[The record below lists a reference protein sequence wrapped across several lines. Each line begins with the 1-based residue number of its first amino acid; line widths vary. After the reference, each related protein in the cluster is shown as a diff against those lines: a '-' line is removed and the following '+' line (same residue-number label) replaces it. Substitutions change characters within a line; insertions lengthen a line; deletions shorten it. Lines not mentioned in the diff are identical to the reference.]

1 MHMRLPV
8 TKKKDVEAD
17 PSNSE
22 TVDDEN
28 DASWTRYQAEKE
40 AEKSE
45 TGQESVDQ
53 EDT

>member
-22 TVDDEN
+22 TVEEEIAD
-28 DASWTRYQAEKE
+28 SWKRYQAERE
-40 AEKSE
+40 ADKSE